1 MKKKIKRISKDPNTE
16 MTGMLRVI
24 CKDFKAAVLRMLQ
37 WAITNMLCKWK
48 TESLSQKKK
57 CDPQESHDIGYS
69 ISTLEDKIFNFKVSE
84 TLLRVNMNEKFRERR
99 VAICSFPSNDVA
111 ISLTD

>member
-1 MKKKIKRISKDPNTE
+1 

-37 WAITNMLCKWK
+37 WAITNILCKWK
-48 TESLSQKKK
+48 TESLSQKK
-57 CDPQESHDIGYS
+57 CDPQESHHIGYS
-69 ISTLEDKIFNFKVSE
+69 ISTSEDKNFNFKVSE
-84 TLLRVNMNEKFRERR
+84 TMLRVNMNEEFRERM
-99 VAICSFPSNDVA
+99 VAIWSFPSNDAA